1 MTVIESPRIFHQTL
15 AIRLALLLLF
25 AFGIGILLSISFVGN
40 DAEKAALSA
49 AIVAAVAYVVIAFAI
64 GRTYIITTPLAIRRE
79 TILGITDLPW
89 PEITE
94 YRYRLLGRQ
103 RSGDGPQPERFVL
116 TLSTVDGR
124 RITIG
129 PNYRNAVAMRDVVFS
144 RVHPRMIRTVRA
156 ELDNQHPVTFG
167 PLTLRP
173 DGIVYKEGRPLLFSE
188 IATIDLASPRLCIKR
203 TGKQN
208 EAIAIGSDRIPNVVA
223 FIELAQEAARKKGRD
238 LLAPVSAGS

>member
-1 MTVIESPRIFHQTL
+1 MTVIESPRIFDQTL
-15 AIRLALLLLF
+15 AVRLALLLLF
-25 AFGIGILLSISFVGN
+25 AFGILLSISLAGK
-40 DAEKAALSA
+40 DAEKAAGSA

-64 GRTYIITTPLAIRRE
+64 GRTHIITTPLAIRRE
-79 TILGITDLPW
+79 TVLGVTDLPW

-94 YRYRLLGRQ
+94 YRYRLLGRP
-103 RSGDGPQPERFVL
+103 RSGEESRPERFVL

-129 PNYRNAVAMRDVVFS
+129 PNYRNAAVLRDVVFS
-144 RVHPRMIRTVRA
+144 RVHPRMLRTVRT
-156 ELDNQHPVTFG
+156 ELANQHPVTFG

-208 EAIAIGSDRIPNVVA
+208 DAIAIGSDRVPNVVA
-223 FIELAQEAARKKGRD
+223 FIELAQEAARKKGRE
-238 LLAPVSAGS
+238 LLASV